1 MPNKTT
7 IYSRCNPQL
16 LKLFETAG
24 HPAKVLCVALDYAKA
39 QHTALIC
46 NGLGDLLKP
55 SFAVD
60 NTAQGAAKLLSEVRA
75 CAKSRK
81 VRSEHVFFG
90 GEDYPSY
97 AENFLR
103 HLRQEQFL
111 VVRVNAWEAKQQR
124 DNFQASSDSL
134 DLLGIARC
142 CLHRRGESVRDLPQA
157 YPNLRIATRD
167 RDKLVRMRTAVSNR
181 IHSYVD
187 RLFPGFLSAGK
198 SSLEPFSRASL
209 ELMEDRFSP
218 AQLARRP
225 RQALVQWLGRRGV
238 TQPQERAD
246 QLKQLAKPVL
256 PPAPEQTAMLQQTL
270 AQLVGLYRD
279 LEQSIAR
286 IDREVAY
293 WLARTPGAW
302 LTSDSG
308 LWHHAGRRL
317 DRRTGTAQPVAL
329 GAPTLLL
336 LRGGTQD
343 QANRRPGQRARRRRR
358 PAALQ

>member
-16 LKLFETAG
+16 LKLFERAG

-46 NGLGDLLKP
+46 NGLGDLLKS
-55 SFAVD
+55 SFAVE
-60 NTAQGAAKLLSEVRA
+60 NTAPGAAQLLREVRA
-75 CAKSRK
+75 CAQSRK
-81 VRSEHVFFG
+81 VRGEHVFFG

-97 AENFLR
+97 AENFVR
-103 HLRQEQFL
+103 QLRQEQFL

-142 CLHRRGESVRDLPQA
+142 CLHRRGQPVRDLPQA

-198 SSLEPFSRASL
+198 SGLEPFCQSQPGIDGGSFQPRPTPPTTAP
-209 ELMEDRFSP
+209 EPGPMAGP
-218 AQLARRP
+218 ARRHSSP
-225 RQALVQWLGRRGV
+225 R
-238 TQPQERAD
+238 
-246 QLKQLAKPVL
+246 
-256 PPAPEQTAMLQQTL
+256 
-270 AQLVGLYRD
+270 
-279 LEQSIAR
+279 
-286 IDREVAY
+286 DR
-293 WLARTPGAW
+293 PI
-302 LTSDSG
+302 SSS
-308 LWHHAGRRL
+308 
-317 DRRTGTAQPVAL
+317 
-329 GAPTLLL
+329 
-336 LRGGTQD
+336 
-343 QANRRPGQRARRRRR
+343 N
-358 PAALQ
+358 